1 MLNEKLSISKTNIV
15 DFIVRRNVKLKVH
28 IVVTFPANHFVNK
41 HYHWSSKNKLLIVK
55 TLTESSCF
63 RL

>member
-15 DFIVRRNVKLKVH
+15 DFIVRKNVKLKVH

-55 TLTESSCF
+55 NIDRVQLF
-63 RL
+63 